1 VSDAIIEKPDIPED
15 PPPVPWWKRMLRI
28 LLALVIVAAGIAGAA
43 YLRHTAP
50 TTNKRPPAEWV
61 PVVKTERL
69 QSTSYRVNLSAM
81 GTVMP
86 ARQVVLRSRVAGQ
99 VVSVHPE
106 FTEGGFLQKG
116 DRVLQLD
123 DADYRLAL
131 TRAEADLTNARYAF
145 QLELGRQEV
154 AQKEWSLLNGGKGS
168 DPVDSALAL
177 RKPHLDKA
185 KSDVA
190 SAEAAVEKAAL
201 DLDRTRI
208 QAPFNALV
216 RSRSVDLGSQVAP
229 QEALAELVGTDAY
242 WIQASI
248 PVGRLDWIDI
258 PRSRDGTGAAATVY
272 YAGDHS
278 ARGQVVRLLGDLAN
292 EGRMARIMVEVKD
305 PLRRKS
311 GRGGAPLLIGEY
323 VRVEIEGRQLS
334 DVFVVPRTALRD
346 DATVWLVG
354 DDNTLQIREVN
365 TLWRDADTVVLKDSL
380 KEGDALVVTDLPAP
394 VAGMK
399 VRLESSRPAMEP
411 SSSDGASDGQRGDGR
426 G

>member
-1 VSDAIIEKPDIPED
+1 VSNAIIEKPDIPED
-15 PPPVPWWKRMLRI
+15 PPPVRWWKRMLRI
-28 LLALVIVAAGIAGAA
+28 LVALMIVVASIAGAA
-43 YLRHTAP
+43 YLRQTAP
-50 TTNKRPPAEWV
+50 TTKKRPPAEWV
-61 PVVKTERL
+61 PVVKTVPL
-69 QSTSYRVNLSAM
+69 QSTAYRVKISAM

-99 VVSVHPE
+99 VVSVHPD
-106 FTEGGFLQKG
+106 FTEGGFLPAG
-116 DRVLQLD
+116 EPVLQLD

-131 TRAEADLTNARYAF
+131 TRAEADLIDARYAL

-154 AQKEWSLLNGGKGS
+154 AQKEWALLNAGKRT
-168 DPVDSALAL
+168 DPAESALAL

-185 KSDVA
+185 TSDVA
-190 SAEAAVEKAAL
+190 AAEAAVQKASL
-201 DLDRTRI
+201 DLERTRI
-208 QAPFNALV
+208 EAPFNAMV

-229 QEALAELVGTDAY
+229 QDALAELVGTDTY

-258 PRSRDGTGAAATVY
+258 PQTRDGTGAPATVF
-272 YAGDHS
+272 YAGGHS
-278 ARGQVVRLLGDLAN
+278 IRGQVVRLLGDLAS
-292 EGRMARIMVEVKD
+292 EGRMARILVAVKD
-305 PLRRKS
+305 PLGRK
-311 GRGGAPLLIGEY
+311 RGAQGPPLLIGEY

-334 DVFVVPRTALRD
+334 DVFVVPRAALRD

-354 DDNTLQIREVN
+354 DDSTLQIREVK

-399 VRLESSRPAMEP
+399 VRLESSRPVKESTP
-411 SSSDGASDGQRGDGR
+411 PGDASGGPPGDGR